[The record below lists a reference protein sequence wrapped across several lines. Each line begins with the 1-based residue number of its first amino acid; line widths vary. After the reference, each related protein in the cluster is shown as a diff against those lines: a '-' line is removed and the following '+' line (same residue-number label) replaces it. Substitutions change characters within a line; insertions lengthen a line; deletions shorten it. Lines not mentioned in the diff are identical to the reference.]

1 MKINQGLFAVCLA
14 GFLSCAQAATLV
26 AGVNMPA
33 WLERDGVRRPLQAG
47 TTLQSSDVISTGP
60 GARVLLTL
68 PEGSEIKLGEN
79 AVFRADVL
87 GSSDGRKSA
96 FTATLDVVKGAF
108 RFTTALFAKERNREV
123 DIRVATVT
131 AGIRGTDVWG
141 KSDDT
146 RDIVCL
152 LEGKIAVSREG
163 EATQSMDQPLSFYI
177 APKNQPSLPLAMV
190 DPQKVKQEWMP
201 QTELQAGKGVSN
213 SKGAWHLTVAT
224 VDSQADALRWLD
236 TLNNAGYAGKIQ
248 PAADGGKYR
257 VQVMHLASAQDAK
270 ALGERLQ
277 AELSAP
283 EAGVSR

>member
-1 MKINQGLFAVCLA
+1 MKMNLGVSAICLA
-14 GFLSCAQAATLV
+14 ALLACAEAATQV

-33 WLERDGVRRPLQAG
+33 WLDRDGARRPLLAG
-47 TTLQSSDVISTGP
+47 TVLQSSDVISTGA

-108 RFTTALFAKERNREV
+108 RFTTALFAKERSREV

-141 KSDDT
+141 KSDDE

-152 LEGKIAVSREG
+152 LEGKIAVSRQG
-163 EATQSMDQPLSFYI
+163 ETTQAMDTPLSFFI
-177 APKNQPSLPLAMV
+177 APKNQPSLPIAMV
-190 DPQKVKQEWMP
+190 DAQKVKQEWMP
-201 QTELQAGKGVSN
+201 QTDLQAGRGVAS
-213 SKGAWHLTVAT
+213 SKGAWRLTIAT
-224 VDSQADALRWLD
+224 VDTQADALRWLD
-236 TLNNAGYAGKIQ
+236 TLAAAGYAAKIQ
-248 PAADGGKYR
+248 PAADGSKYR
-257 VQVMHLASAQDAK
+257 VQVMQLASAQDAK
-270 ALGERLQ
+270 ALGERLK